1 MVDMGASQSLRRR
14 LSASRVGNT
23 HSQIISAS
31 WWRLGGV
38 GRGGGS
44 VVIRDLSCWSGRGTP
59 RRRRGG
65 AGWSAGISL
74 AGRGGSRRGGGGGGA
89 GGGGD
94 VGSDELGVDGDR
106 DGGAFARGGDDL
118 RAGGG

>member
-38 GRGGGS
+38 GRGGVS
-44 VVIRDLSCWSGRGTP
+44 VVIRDLSCWSGRVTP
-59 RRRRGG
+59 RRRR
-65 AGWSAGISL
+65 
-74 AGRGGSRRGGGGGGA
+74 GGA

-106 DGGAFARGGDDL
+106 DGGAFACGGDHL
-118 RAGGG
+118 RAGV